1 MKNFSRVISFAIA
14 VLWIVGISSQ
24 AIPGDKKINKKV
36 VTATAVK
43 TFVTDSRNAVTRER
57 KLL

>member
-43 TFVTDSRNAVTRER
+43 AFVTDSRNAVTRER